1 MGFINI
7 YMQIYVG
14 TWNYESKIIMIIVIL
29 TSLKKTFAYMRIFKE
44 FSHIVTMINHVVM
57 DLRFFMV
64 FFSILVVFF
73 SMIFDVINRN
83 KSPEY

>member
-1 MGFINI
+1 
-7 YMQIYVG
+7 MQIYVG